1 MMSAVRDIERHVL
14 AVVAE
19 KFSSRAQ
26 YLTPRTHL
34 RRDLGADSLEMVEL
48 VMLLESEF
56 HVDIPDEDAQ
66 EISTIQQVV
75 DYLRD
80 ETHATDR

>member
-1 MMSAVRDIERHVL
+1 MSAARTIESHVL

-19 KFSSRAQ
+19 KFNSRARC
-26 YLTPRTHL
+26 LTPSTHL
-34 RRDLGADSLEMVEL
+34 RRDLNADSLEMVEL

-66 EISTIQQVV
+66 EIATVQQVI

-80 ETHATDR
+80 EVPTTV